1 MVYYYVTLG
10 SKSHAFYLEQRM
22 RMNNIRCE
30 LTYMPREIMIDACNM
45 GVRFPE
51 SELQRAISLIR
62 NTGLPGIKIY
72 KQKVNPHGYTY
83 EQVFF

>member
-22 RMNNIRCE
+22 KMNNIQCE
-30 LTYMPREIMIDACNM
+30 LTYMPREIMIDVCNM

-51 SELQRAISLIR
+51 AELQRAIAFIGSI
-62 NTGLPGIKIY
+62 GLPGCKIFR
-72 KQKVNPHGYTY
+72 QNVSSQGYTY
-83 EQVFF
+83 EQIFF